1 MYRKKEVSST
11 HDIIWNA
18 EFSASKMQSKPKDD
32 KKQTNT
38 TTTKGKPNKTE
49 QKHTKPV
56 LAGAAHD
63 PDLQL
68 GDPEPHQGSRLW
80 SESAR
85 PSIQKKPACPES
97 PWVRTFLENL
107 FTASNFPSSYGTF
120 A

>member
-18 EFSASKMQSKPKDD
+18 EFSVPASKMQSKTEHD

-38 TTTKGKPNKTE
+38 TTTTKGKSNKTE

-56 LAGAAHD
+56 QAGVAHD
-63 PDLQL
+63 PDVQL

-97 PWVRTFLENL
+97 PWV
-107 FTASNFPSSYGTF
+107 
-120 A
+120 